1 MNGLLAN
8 AIEAHGGLE
17 RWKQFTG
24 IEVDL
29 VSSGELLDRKG
40 VRSSG
45 TVHFAA
51 KMHEQI
57 NSFVATSAP
66 DKQMVFCADRIAVLM
81 PSHFSSP
88 DSVSGLIASIG
99 HSGSQTPLGFH
110 LKRERRI

>member
-29 VSSGELLDRKG
+29 VSGGELLDRKG

-45 TVHFAA
+45 TVHFVA

-57 NSFVATSAP
+57 NSFVAASAP
-66 DKQMVFCADRIAVLM
+66 DKQMLFCADRIAVETIE
-81 PSHFSSP
+81 
-88 DSVSGLIASIG
+88 GKLIAERLDPRQSFHG
-99 HSGSQTPLGFH
+99 HDLNAP
-110 LKRERRI
+110 